1 MLTDDIKNEVLKFN
15 EWHKTQNEENKDV
28 LTQGN
33 LVTDDGQKI
42 DIDTLNLLS
51 SDGSEVLVY
60 HDDNLTYKIFRDNYR
75 FTHKTADELDYLAS
89 LKTSRILMPKQK
101 LFQDDKLVGFT
112 MKYISNAK
120 NVLNDPMSHFIEEL
134 SILANDVELI
144 SQAGI
149 RLLDLTKS
157 NIVYDGGI
165 YLIDFGNYKINEN
178 DDMFYDMN
186 GKKCFIDNSSQ
197 SLVAVDDYEN
207 QTMQYFIKKWNYT
220 KINSLIYEMLFADN
234 PDIDFYV
241 LRKILEFFTKQ
252 RKSQDDFYDINV
264 YKQYFNKDLA
274 VGCAIQDFIAN
285 NIKIDQDEKNALMS
299 LLEQ

>member
-1 MLTDDIKNEVLKFN
+1 MLTDDIKDEVLKFN
-15 EWHKTQNEENKDV
+15 EWHKTKNEENKDV

-75 FTHKTADELDYLAS
+75 FTHKTSDELDYLAS

-220 KINSLIYEMLFADN
+220 KINSLIYEMLFTDN

-264 YKQYFNKDLA
+264 YKQYFNKDLT

-285 NIKIDQDEKNALMS
+285 NIQIDRDEKDALMS

>member
-28 LTQGN
+28 WPQGI

-220 KINSLIYEMLFADN
+220 KINSLIYEMLFTDN
-234 PDIDFYV
+234 PDLVFYV

-274 VGCAIQDFIAN
+274 VGCAIQDCIAN

-299 LLEQ
+299 FLEK